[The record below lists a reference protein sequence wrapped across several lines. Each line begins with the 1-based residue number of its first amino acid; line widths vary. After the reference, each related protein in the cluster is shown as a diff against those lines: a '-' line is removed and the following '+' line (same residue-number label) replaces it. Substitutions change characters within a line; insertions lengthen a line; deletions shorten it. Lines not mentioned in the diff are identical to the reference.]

1 MNLTNSSKRKIT
13 AIILGC
19 LVMGVLL
26 MVATTRGCA
35 GGMPVEESVQRFAA
49 AEVENIAIDSPAGK
63 LSVCEAR
70 DDETEIV
77 VTERSSGN
85 ASNVELKCT
94 VENGTLT
101 ISQRLKPLA
110 WLPIYWFSFGQQE
123 LEVAVPSEVFD
134 RLQNFK
140 LRNSSGDSQ
149 VSDLRCKT
157 AEVNVSSGGAC
168 FANTTI
174 EERAKLQL
182 SSGSLD
188 VDAANLG
195 ACELEVSSGNANVG
209 GAMESLDLTVSSGHA
224 AVACTNNGLSRANVR
239 LTSGGIDLLL
249 PKTAGFD
256 AAVSKT
262 SGGFTCQFDAAERGE
277 TYVYGDGSTPID
289 ISITSGSM
297 TLKPL

>member
-1 MNLTNSSKRKIT
+1 MNLTSGSKRKIA
-13 AIILGC
+13 AIVVGC
-19 LVMGVLL
+19 LAVGALL
-26 MVATTRGCA
+26 MAATTRGCT
-35 GGMPVEESVQRFAA
+35 GRMPMEESVQRFAA

-63 LSVCEAR
+63 LTVCEAR
-70 DDETEIV
+70 DGETEIV
-77 VTERSSGN
+77 ATERTSGN
-85 ASNVELKCT
+85 AANLELKCT

-101 ISQRLKPLA
+101 ISQQLKPLF
-110 WLPIYWFSFGQQE
+110 WLPIYWFSFGQRE

-134 RLQNFK
+134 RLQNFE

-157 AEVNVSSGGAC
+157 AEVNVSSGSAR
-168 FANTTI
+168 FTNAAV

-182 SSGSLD
+182 SSGALD
-188 VDAANLG
+188 MDAANLG
-195 ACELEVSSGNANVG
+195 ACELEVSSGNADVS
-209 GAMESLDLTVSSGHA
+209 GAMESLDLAVSSGHA
-224 AVACTNNGLSRANVR
+224 TVACSNNDLGRANVR

-249 PKTAGFD
+249 PETAGFD

-262 SGGFTCQFDAAERGE
+262 SGSFTCQFDANERGE
-277 TYVYGDGSTPID
+277 TYLYGNGSTSID